1 MAYQYVDVPSDDPAS
16 IVETS
21 STSMILFAY
30 LRGVSYGWLNGNSYI
45 QPIHRAWIGIKSA
58 IDFDLTIH
66 NKIGETGIQ
75 DKAEQYSTKS
85 MFYDE
90 SAPGIGAVLRAVAAV
105 AKFNH

>member
-1 MAYQYVDVPSDDPAS
+1 MTYQYVDVPSDDPES
-16 IVETS
+16 IIETS

-58 IDFDLTIH
+58 IDFDGTIH
-66 NKIGETGIQ
+66 NIIGETGIQ
-75 DKAEQYSTKS
+75 DKAEQYSPKS

>member
-1 MAYQYVDVPSDDPAS
+1 MTYYVDGLSDDPES
-16 IVETS
+16 IIETS

-30 LRGVSYGWLNGNSYI
+30 VRGVSYGWLDGNSYI
-45 QPIHRAWIGIKSA
+45 QSIHRAWIGIKNA
-58 IDFDLTIH
+58 IDFDGTIH
-66 NKIGETGIQ
+66 NIIGETGIQ
-75 DKAEQYSTKS
+75 NTPEQYSPKS